1 MTKPHNK
8 YSVRERIKSK
18 EGMKYNQESQGSR
31 LEATSSKGPRWQRV
45 EMSKGLG
52 RFCKS
57 PEVGDKGVKN
67 EVRA

>member
-8 YSVRERIKSK
+8 YSVRERIKIE

-52 RFCKS
+52 RF
-57 PEVGDKGVKN
+57 
-67 EVRA
+67 